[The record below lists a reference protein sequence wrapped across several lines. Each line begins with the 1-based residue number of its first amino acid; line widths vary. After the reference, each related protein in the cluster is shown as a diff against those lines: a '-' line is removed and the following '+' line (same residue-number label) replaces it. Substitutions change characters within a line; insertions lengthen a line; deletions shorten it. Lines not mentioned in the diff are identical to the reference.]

1 MAGHGTAAARR
12 SDRDSVRR
20 RGDSLR
26 VMAMHVIRPRSI
38 YKDLIGNYA
47 CKANSVSCPAVCA
60 RTSSE
65 TACCFARRWTTPL
78 LINMLSMFRQMVT
91 SQSSR
96 LARTSMTRGYA
107 SQSGNGAVQGL
118 SERAQAIGASVLKV
132 AERALGSYAEP
143 VMYNLKVAGS
153 IAKQVYIAEKLA
165 PPTSLSQIQAAYRQ
179 IWACVSKASWWTH
192 SLPAG
197 EWRKVAVY
205 GVEAIGIF
213 SIGEIVR

>member
-1 MAGHGTAAARR
+1 MY
-12 SDRDSVRR
+12 VRR
-20 RGDSLR
+20 T
-26 VMAMHVIRPRSI
+26 VW
-38 YKDLIGNYA
+38 
-47 CKANSVSCPAVCA
+47 SCPAVCA

-65 TACCFARRWTTPL
+65 TACCFARRWTTTL

>member
-1 MAGHGTAAARR
+1 
-12 SDRDSVRR
+12 
-20 RGDSLR
+20 
-26 VMAMHVIRPRSI
+26 
-38 YKDLIGNYA
+38 
-47 CKANSVSCPAVCA
+47 
-60 RTSSE
+60 
-65 TACCFARRWTTPL
+65 
-78 LINMLSMFRQMVT
+78 MFRQMVT

-192 SLPAG
+192 SLPAP
-197 EWRKVAVY
+197 VSY
-205 GVEAIGIF
+205 THL
-213 SIGEIVR
+213 